1 MKYGSLC
8 LLLVMTHTVTI
19 AQNSA
24 QITSRYHPGN
34 IFPALPLIP
43 AGNSYRAG
51 NGEPGP
57 AYWQNR
63 ADYMIDAILD
73 DEHHVIHGSEIITY
87 TNNSPH
93 TLSSLWMQ
101 LEQNV
106 YKPHSKG
113 LDAKLFLDSN
123 TIKGNKP
130 FDGGY
135 RIEAVQM
142 IPSGNLIPAAN
153 KGKDPVKIDHL
164 VNDTR
169 MQLRLPQP
177 LAKGSKVSFKITY
190 SYTIPRYFYN
200 ADFNVDRTD
209 ILSSPNGEIYSIAQ
223 WYPRLCV
230 FDDVEGW
237 NTLPYLGNG
246 EFYLEYGDFTVNI
259 TVPSAYIV
267 SASGELLNPE
277 EVLTPIQLQR
287 FKQAHV
293 SEKKVFI
300 RTPEEV
306 SIPSSR
312 PAKPFCTWKFRIN
325 NSRDFAWTASK
336 AFVWEGIRIDLPGG
350 KKALGISVY
359 PVESKLPGSWD
370 RSSEYVKFTIEH
382 FSEKWYEYPYPCA
395 VNVASNLEG
404 MEYPGIV
411 FCSASDT
418 GNRYWEVVNHEL
430 GHTWFPMIVG
440 SNERKYAWM
449 DEGFNVFIDNMAS
462 ASFHKGEF
470 EGYLSYEPP
479 ADQLFADSLA
489 PILTRPDGIK
499 GSDVFLIEYLKTTY
513 ALRLLRDHIIGPER
527 FDPAL
532 RKYIHDWA
540 FKHPTPW
547 DFFRSINNSTGEDLT
562 WFWKEMF
569 MENYRLDQ
577 AITGV
582 AYVNNDPSKGADIY
596 IRNQEEAAMPLVVEI
611 VTASG
616 KKERRE
622 LPVEIWEYDPQYV
635 LASGTTEPIQR
646 VVIDPDNVYPDVN
659 RGNNKWER

>member
-1 MKYGSLC
+1 MKYGIAYLF
-8 LLLVMTHTVTI
+8 LIILHTSVH
-19 AQNSA
+19 AQNTGRNIA
-24 QITSRYHPGN
+24 PITSRYDPRN
-34 IFPALPLIP
+34 IFPALPLLP
-43 AGNSYRAG
+43 PGNSYRAA

-63 ADYMIDAILD
+63 ADYKIDALLD
-73 DEHHVIHGSEIITY
+73 DEHHSIHGSEMITY

-93 TLSSLWMQ
+93 TLSCLWMQ
-101 LEQNV
+101 LDQNAFS
-106 YKPHSKG
+106 PHSKG

-123 TIKGNKP
+123 RIKTNKT
-130 FDGGY
+130 FDGGFH
-135 RIEAVQM
+135 IEAVKM
-142 IPSGNLIPAAN
+142 ISLKNSGGDTL
-153 KGKDPVKIDHL
+153 KVDYL

-169 MQLRLPQP
+169 MQLRLPKP
-177 LAKGSKVSFKITY
+177 LAPGARIVFKIIY
-190 SYTIPRYFYN
+190 SYTIPRFFYN
-200 ADFNVDRTD
+200 ADFNVNRTD
-209 ILSSPNGEIYSIAQ
+209 ILPSPDGAIYSIAQ

-246 EFYLEYGDFTVNI
+246 EFYLEYGDFAVNI
-259 TVPSAYIV
+259 TVPSSYIV
-267 SASGELLNPE
+267 AASGELVNPE
-277 EVLTPIQLQR
+277 EVLTPLQLQR
-287 FKQAHV
+287 FKQAHQ

-312 PAKPFCTWKFRIN
+312 PSKSTCTWKFRMN

-336 AFVWEGIRIDLPGG
+336 SFVWEGIRIDLPDG

-359 PVESKLPGSWD
+359 PVGSKLPGSWD

-382 FSEKWYEYPYPCA
+382 FSEKWFEYPYPCA

-411 FCSASDT
+411 FCSSSDT

-479 ADQLFADSLA
+479 AEQLFADSLV

-499 GSDVFLIEYLKTTY
+499 GNDVFLIEYLKTTY

-547 DFFRSINNSTGEDLT
+547 DFFHSINNSTGEDLS

-582 AYVNNDPSKGADIY
+582 VYDKMDSSKGADIY
-596 IRNQEEAAMPLVVEI
+596 IENLESAAMPLVVEI

-616 KKERRE
+616 KKERHR
-622 LPVEIWEYDPQYV
+622 LPVEIWEYSHQYV
-635 LASGTTEPIQR
+635 LRSETTEPIR
-646 VVIDPDNVYPDVN
+646 SIVIDPDNIYPDVN
-659 RGNNKWER
+659 RANNRWQP